1 MNTYLQ
7 AQRLLTQIEV
17 ELKRLS
23 LWQITPPSAV
33 ALASTAPFCIDTMPF
48 THWLQFIFL
57 VKMQQLLALKMPLP
71 ENMAIHPM
79 AEEALLHLPADT
91 RQLSQLILSFDHLIN
106 TDLNIRVKY

>member
-7 AQRLLTQIEV
+7 VQRLLTQIEV

-23 LWQITPPSAV
+23 LWQITPPSTV

-48 THWLQFIFL
+48 THWLQFVFL
-57 VKMQQLLALKMPLP
+57 IKMQQLLVLEMPLP

-79 AEEALLHLPADT
+79 AEEALRHLTVDT
-91 RQLSQLILSFDHLIN
+91 RQLSQLILSLDHLS
-106 TDLNIRVKY
+106 LV

>member
-23 LWQITPPSAV
+23 LWQATPPSAA

-48 THWLQFIFL
+48 TNWLQFVFL
-57 VKMQQLLALKMPLP
+57 VKMQQLLALEMPLP
-71 ENMAIHPM
+71 TNMAIHPM
-79 AEEALLHLPADT
+79 AEEALRHLPEDT
-91 RQLSQLILSFDHLIN
+91 RQLLRLILSFDHL
-106 TDLNIRVKY
+106 LNID

>member
-23 LWQITPPSAV
+23 LWKTTPPSAA

-48 THWLQFIFL
+48 PDWLQFVFL
-57 VKMQQLLALKMPLP
+57 VKMQQLLALEMPLP
-71 ENMAIHPM
+71 ANMAIHPM
-79 AEEALLHLPADT
+79 AEEAFQHLPEDT
-91 RQLSQLILSFDHLIN
+91 RQLSQLILSFDHL
-106 TDLNIRVKY
+106 LNLD